1 MRVLVV
7 AEGKHERSGAL
18 EELLKRLGGR
28 QATFESDRV
37 QNNRIHTHPGKG
49 QGYFKRAVRW
59 LLEAQKRGVDALVFL
74 IDEDGQSER
83 IEQINT
89 AQENSLS
96 ALPRALGVAIRTFDG
111 WMLADEKALTD
122 VLGCQIDKQPDPESI
137 RDPKQRCAD
146 LLASSRNR
154 IAQSEMYAKVSG
166 CLDLDVLRARCEKG
180 FGPFA
185 ERVRSIF
192 EPSG

>member
-7 AEGKHERSGAL
+7 AEGKHERGGAL

-37 QNNRIHTHPGKG
+37 QNNCIHTHPGKG

-74 IDEDGQSER
+74 IDEDRQAER
-83 IEQINT
+83 VEQINN
-89 AQENSLS
+89 AQMSTQS
-96 ALPRALGVAIRTFDG
+96 ALPRALGVAIRSFDA

-122 VLGCQIDKQPDPESI
+122 VLSCQIDKQPDPESI
-137 RDPKQRCAD
+137 RDPKQRCAELRGRSPND
-146 LLASSRNR
+146 MS
-154 IAQSEMYAKVSG
+154 QSAMYAKVSG

>member
-7 AEGKHERSGAL
+7 AEGKHERGGAL
-18 EELLKRLGGR
+18 EELLKRLGDR

-49 QGYFKRAVRW
+49 QGYFKRAIRW
-59 LLEAQKRGVDALVFL
+59 LLEAQKRGVDALVLL
-74 IDEDGQSER
+74 IDEDGQSKR
-83 IEQINT
+83 VEQINA
-89 AQENSLS
+89 AQESPQS
-96 ALPRALGVAIRTFDG
+96 ALPRALGVAIRTFDA

-122 VLGCQIDKQPDPESI
+122 VLGRQIDKQPDPESV
-137 RDPKQRCAD
+137 RDPKHQCAD
-146 LLASSRNR
+146 LLASSSSR
-154 IAQSEMYAKVSG
+154 IAQSEMYARVCR
-166 CLDLDVLRARCEKG
+166 CLDLDVLRARCRRG

-185 ERVRSIF
+185 ERVRNVF